1 MNRVLK
7 KALLILFL
15 MMLCIMIM
23 EITSNADGSCTV
35 SVSASTVEPGK
46 KFTVSISPGSL
57 EGFDGTITVSNATPG
72 SASVAYYKQMSENKT
87 SAEFTANAAGTCE
100 ITITLNEAKSETEE
114 STETY
119 TRSVTVKA
127 PEPPPSKTLSS
138 IAISSAP
145 SKTTYTEGEKFDKAG
160 MSVTAKYSDGSE
172 KGVTEYSCSPASELK
187 TSDTTITVSYS
198 EGGVTKT
205 ATQGIKVNAKANT
218 NTNTNTNNT
227 VPKNT
232 VANNTVEPTVVNPEF
247 KAVNEKVYAVN
258 SCNVRSSCST
268 ATNNNKIGSLEKDEL
283 VIRTGVSSEWSRIVF
298 NGKVAYVATKLLTTT
313 PPDEEENTVEENT
326 VENEISNELDTLK
339 SEVGILPEVGNNVSV
354 QLFFVT
360 TMISISIISSFIY
373 IKIKEN

>member
-23 EITSNADGSCTV
+23 EITSNADGSCTI

-72 SASVAYYKQMSENKT
+72 SASVAYYKQLSDNKT

-100 ITITLNEAKSETEE
+100 ITISLNEAKSETEE
-114 STETY
+114 SAETY
-119 TRSVTVKA
+119 KRSVTVKA
-127 PEPPPSKTLSS
+127 PEPPPQNTNPEPKPENTN
-138 IAISSAP
+138 
-145 SKTTYTEGEKFDKAG
+145 
-160 MSVTAKYSDGSE
+160 
-172 KGVTEYSCSPASELK
+172 
-187 TSDTTITVSYS
+187 
-198 EGGVTKT
+198 
-205 ATQGIKVNAKANT
+205 TQPKPENTNTQPKPENT
-218 NTNTNTNNT
+218 NTNPPVNNT
-227 VPKNT
+227 TPKNNT

-298 NGKVAYVATKLLTTT
+298 NGKVAYVASKLLTTT
-313 PPDEEENTVEENT
+313 PPDDEENTVEENT
-326 VENEISNELDTLK
+326 VENEISNELDTIK
-339 SEVGILPEVGNNVSV
+339 SEVGVLTEVGNNVSV

-373 IKIKEN
+373 LKIKEK